1 MNDINEENSIKT
13 LDTVNDFPHVGLMY
27 FENSG
32 ENLLRFYNFRGRSP
46 LFLLLI
52 SSSKLLTI
60 FNRIFLEVCEKKLTF
75 APKAK

>member
-1 MNDINEENSIKT
+1 MQNHENANGAFQEK
-13 LDTVNDFPHVGLMY
+13 
-27 FENSG
+27 
-32 ENLLRFYNFRGRSP
+32 NLLRFYNFRGHSP

-52 SSSKLLTI
+52 SYSKLLTI

>member
-1 MNDINEENSIKT
+1 MYSRNVRENGDLKNMIYKI
-13 LDTVNDFPHVGLMY
+13 
-27 FENSG
+27 
-32 ENLLRFYNFRGRSP
+32 RGHSP

-52 SSSKLLTI
+52 SYSKLLTI

>member
-1 MNDINEENSIKT
+1 MQNHENANGAFQEK
-13 LDTVNDFPHVGLMY
+13 
-27 FENSG
+27 
-32 ENLLRFYNFRGRSP
+32 NLLRFYNFRGHSP

-60 FNRIFLEVCEKKLTF
+60 FNGNFLEVCEKKLTF